1 MKANALIVGVI
12 IWAGGLGASVYST
25 SQLDDAIGRQHVV
38 TTARALMPRP
48 IGLRA
53 KPVPSSVYKEI
64 ADTLRSTNETVE
76 FQATSDSLA
85 IRTRDTG
92 EYASWM
98 LAITTAIAQAPD
110 YRWAVKE
117 LCAGPICPG
126 APLTAEIT
134 AHQIQTEV
142 RQ

>member
-1 MKANALIVGVI
+1 MKANALLVGVL
-12 IWAGGLGASVYST
+12 IWAGGLAAAVYST
-25 SQLDDAIGRQHVV
+25 SQLDEALSRQHVV
-38 TTARALMPRP
+38 ATARALMPRP

-53 KPVPSSVYKEI
+53 KPVPASVYKRI
-64 ADTLRSTNETVE
+64 ADTLRSTNEVVE
-76 FQATSDSLA
+76 FQATADTLA
-85 IRTRDTG
+85 IRTRDTA

-98 LAITTAIAQAPD
+98 LAITTAIAQAPE
-110 YRWAVKE
+110 YRWTVKE

-126 APLTAEIT
+126 APLTAEIA